1 MQISPQRKT
10 GANPKHVIFIAEIN
24 INGEKAFMA
33 SNKRRTRANSKT
45 DTIIKLYCSSLVFD
59 SKRGAKSNIYPIKT
73 PIHAIGNQNK
83 AFVYAAQV
91 NKRMQ
96 IETKLVDAKPRS
108 FFSLKNVVNV
118 GTKE

>member
-10 GANPKHVIFIAEIN
+10 GANPKHVIFIAEII

-45 DTIIKLYCSSLVFD
+45 DTIIKLYCLSLVFD
-59 SKRGAKSNIYPIKT
+59 SKRGAKSDIYPIKT

-96 IETKLVDAKPRS
+96 IEAKLVDAKPRS
-108 FFSLKNVVNV
+108 FFSLKNEVNV